1 MQLIIAA
8 TIIGLAI
15 TFIGTAVLKF
25 LKMDIARRHA
35 ECQLKKAATD
45 LLSADYKPTKH
56 ERASAEAN
64 AKVKLKLALKECDS
78 AISRF
83 VEAES

>member
-8 TIIGLAI
+8 AIIGLAI
-15 TFIGTAVLKF
+15 TLIGTAVLKF

-45 LLSADYKPTKH
+45 LLSADYKPTKN
-56 ERASAEAN
+56 ERATAEAS
-64 AKVKLKLALKECDS
+64 AKAKLKLALKECDS

-83 VEAES
+83 VEAEN